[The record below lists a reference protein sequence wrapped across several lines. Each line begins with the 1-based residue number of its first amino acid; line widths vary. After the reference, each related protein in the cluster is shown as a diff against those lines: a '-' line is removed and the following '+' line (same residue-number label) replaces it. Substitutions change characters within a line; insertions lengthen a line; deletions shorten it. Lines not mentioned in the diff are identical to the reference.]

1 MGGYFLPFLVKVKMV
16 YVKGKI
22 GTPDNGLCRWKPLT
36 FIHNMDYDYDYWSL
50 VLSLVNM
57 DLRKEVVDNAI
68 MYSVYDSGQWLA
80 YRFDSNPNIGWISG
94 GNELFELMVSLSH
107 CLLLKFL

>member
-1 MGGYFLPFLVKVKMV
+1 M
-16 YVKGKI
+16 KI
-22 GTPDNGLCRWKPLT
+22 SHEVGTPLPLLILNVFRWKPLT

-50 VLSLVNM
+50 VLSLGNM
-57 DLRKEVVDNAI
+57 DSRKHVVDNAI

-94 GNELFELMVSLSH
+94 GNELFELIVCLSY
-107 CLLLKFL
+107 C